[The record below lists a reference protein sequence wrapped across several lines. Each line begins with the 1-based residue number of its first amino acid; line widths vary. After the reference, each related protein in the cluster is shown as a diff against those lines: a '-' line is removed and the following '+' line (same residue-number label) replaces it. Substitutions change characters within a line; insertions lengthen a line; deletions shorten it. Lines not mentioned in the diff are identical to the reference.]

1 MIFSARVYYGQ
12 EQLSQALKSNCQT
25 PVSGDLTAKKPNGK
39 DVVSSTE
46 LIKRAGQTGVSPV
59 VAVSGDLKSKKLN
72 GKAVLSSAEPIKQA
86 IQTGVYPVV
95 AVFGDPKSKK
105 LDGKAVVSSAEPI
118 RRTGGSRA
126 NAVSGELIPKKSNR
140 KAVVSSSDEVLFF
153 KDVKFGPQEG
163 EIRFRLI
170 HFWEAR
176 NAHTKI
182 LIGLEMILIDGQGT
196 VIQGFIPPTR
206 IDTYLPHMV
215 AGSLYMLNKFYGS
228 KSKTVY
234 RVAEQDVTIA
244 FSWNSVLSVLE
255 NSRVQFLEDRFR
267 FYSYEEFEAACD
279 FKGDLYDYVGH
290 MKLVNEQTLSNSLV
304 LDEVEIAS
312 SRRILVHVQTHD
324 GPVMKLYLWDKA
336 ATDFCVKFKAQGNTP
351 SVILVTTVN
360 PKRFGGALSISSLS
374 SSRVFFDLDVQ
385 PTRDY
390 LTWLGSNSDVS
401 NRIFSYIKQEG
412 AKVARFECTA
422 TIDDVMLRSAWY
434 YIACGGC
441 KTKATKGPTTLMCK
455 KCGKAEVAGVA
466 EYLTNISVYNN
477 NDHARFVLLYD
488 AGCDQ
493 TRKLASELVESYFE
507 ANESVGDDAVVPVP
521 QALVDTI
528 GQTRKF
534 VVKVSKHNL
543 EGKTQALTVTKV
555 LPLEAP
561 VLEGVLEENV
571 DEEPAD
577 ERDEAAG
584 GTVKRNSDGIESG
597 ETKRA
602 KCG

>member
-1 MIFSARVYYGQ
+1 MMHEEHR
-12 EQLSQALKSNCQT
+12 
-25 PVSGDLTAKKPNGK
+25 
-39 DVVSSTE
+39 
-46 LIKRAGQTGVSPV
+46 
-59 VAVSGDLKSKKLN
+59 
-72 GKAVLSSAEPIKQA
+72 
-86 IQTGVYPVV
+86 
-95 AVFGDPKSKK
+95 
-105 LDGKAVVSSAEPI
+105 LD
-118 RRTGGSRA
+118 
-126 NAVSGELIPKKSNR
+126 
-140 KAVVSSSDEVLFF
+140 
-153 KDVKFGPQEG
+153 
-163 EIRFRLI
+163 
-170 HFWEAR
+170 
-176 NAHTKI
+176 
-182 LIGLEMILIDGQGT
+182 
-196 VIQGFIPPTR
+196 
-206 IDTYLPHMV
+206 
-215 AGSLYMLNKFYGS
+215 
-228 KSKTVY
+228 
-234 RVAEQDVTIA
+234 
-244 FSWNSVLSVLE
+244 
-255 NSRVQFLEDRFR
+255 
-267 FYSYEEFEAACD
+267 
-279 FKGDLYDYVGH
+279 
-290 MKLVNEQTLSNSLV
+290 TL
-304 LDEVEIAS
+304 
-312 SRRILVHVQTHD
+312 
-324 GPVMKLYLWDKA
+324 
-336 ATDFCVKFKAQGNTP
+336 
-351 SVILVTTVN
+351 
-360 PKRFGGALSISSLS
+360 GALSISSLS

-401 NRIFSYIKQEG
+401 NR
-412 AKVARFECTA
+412 VARFECTA

-455 KCGKAEVAGVA
+455 KFGKAEVAGVA

-584 GTVKRNSDGIESG
+584 KLDSSSSIFQLSSNPISSALTEQSRSSSARSRLRRFSEVVNSFGDHCHFRSRVPFKSFDDCLQESRLLFSQTVPTIGGYSLRHHNDEATNGYRFLCLRGFVVQGSLDPKDRLLDDVFRFIDNIGWSY
-597 ETKRA
+597 TVMHVHPFYPRVVR
-602 KCG
+602 